1 MTRRQWATGLVG
13 AVVVAGSA
21 TVVPTTATTAATP
34 PTPIS
39 SKKTDASLGNG
50 LGRLVAQSNKASLKR
65 AGGFRMDQES
75 LTIRDAQD
83 RVLIQLTPQ
92 SNVDRAAFRKQA
104 EGLGLV
110 VKTVEAEHGTLE
122 GFAPVAAVQG
132 LAALRGTGTI
142 VQALK
147 PTTNIGK
154 ATSQGVAMQRVDRV
168 QRRGVDG
175 KGITIGALSDSYDAA
190 LNDVFGEP
198 LAVHAADDVK
208 SGDLPGTGNPRN
220 SQPVVIVEDDEPNE
234 DDTDEGRA
242 MLQIAHDVAPG
253 AKLCFGTANGGLLNF
268 ANNVRK
274 LADKSGPCGADVV
287 VDDVTYFDE
296 PMFSDN
302 PLSDAIDDV
311 AAQGTHY
318 FSSAGNAG
326 EQQSW
331 DSKVKLI
338 PAEQGIEGTNLD
350 FSEVDPE
357 LYDGGLQ
364 DMNPGRGTD
373 VAQNLK
379 LDPDTGGLFDLQ
391 WDDPVDVDGPTLG
404 ASYFQAT
411 GEITEADPEPQFTFT
426 ATAAQ
431 VGQQVLFKTDA
442 IPSGT
447 TDLIL
452 SVDDP
457 EGNNVGTIDTGSS
470 PEVLATTID
479 QPGDYTI
486 TISGF
491 NGDTGDF
498 TVDVSPVLEPA
509 STSTDFNALLF
520 DEDGNYLGA
529 VADLNTITGR
539 PSEVSPTLGG
549 LSDIQLVISRHGT
562 GPVGATQLRNVFF
575 GDMYVN
581 EYSDFLSPS
590 VFGHHMAKGSTA
602 VAAYDPFRPYLPEFF
617 TSAGGDLP
625 VYFDSSGNR
634 YSRPQIR
641 RVPQIASADG
651 GNTTFFVNDNLR
663 DPDTLPNFFG
673 TSASAPHAAS
683 IAALVLQKA
692 GGPGSVSPTRMRARL
707 ARSTYKHDLDPGRS
721 SGRAR
726 GLTITANGPQGYE
739 QDVVVKSMVDPKFFT
754 LRYAG
759 KVPLK
764 SVTFYGETASPTA
777 LGTRY
782 PPLSD
787 GIVFDPRPNDGAPT
801 FRTDGFPF
809 TIGATFGGLSKS
821 SVAASFSVP
830 GGGESVAG
838 QYRRMTLSF
847 KSNLKRGQ
855 ALQFGVDR
863 DLAVSGFGGSNEG
876 NGADELGGATFVPQD
891 KTVPFGLGFVA
902 TRADGKKIY
911 GAMVNR
917 LGYGFTPVDGYG
929 LVNAEKA
936 VFGGY

>member
-21 TVVPTTATTAATP
+21 TLVPTTATTAAAP
-34 PTPIS
+34 APTS
-39 SKKTDASLGNG
+39 TKSADGALGNG
-50 LGRLVAQSNKASLKR
+50 LGRLVDQSGRASKKL
-65 AGGFRMDQES
+65 AGGGFRMDQES
-75 LTIRDAQD
+75 LAIRDAQN

-92 SNVDRAAFRKQA
+92 SNVNRASFRKQA

-110 VKTVEAEHGTLE
+110 VKTVEAAHGTLE
-122 GFAPVAAVQG
+122 GFAPLTAVRS

-147 PTTNIGK
+147 PTTNIGA
-154 ATSQGVAMQRVDRV
+154 ATSQGVAMQRVDKV
-168 QRRGVDG
+168 QAKGIDG

-190 LNDVFGEP
+190 INDVFGEP
-198 LAVHAADDVK
+198 LNIHAADDVK
-208 SGDLPGTGNPRN
+208 SGDLPGKGNKRN
-220 SQPVVIVEDDEPNE
+220 SKPVVVVEDDEPNE

-274 LADKSGPCGADVV
+274 LADKKGPCGADVV

-311 AAQGTHY
+311 AKKGTDY

-338 PAEQGIEGTNLD
+338 PAKQGAKGTNLD

-364 DMNPGRGTD
+364 DMNPGSGTD

-379 LDPDTGGLFDLQ
+379 LDPETGGMFDLQ

-404 ASYFQAT
+404 ASYFSAT
-411 GEITEADPEPQFTFT
+411 GEITDANAEPSFTFN

-457 EGNNVGTIDTGSS
+457 DGNNIGTIDTGSS
-470 PEVLATTID
+470 PEVLATTLKKA
-479 QPGDYTI
+479 GAYTI

-491 NGDTGDF
+491 DGGKGDF

-509 STSTDFNALLF
+509 TTSTDFNALLF
-520 DEDGNYLGA
+520 DEDGNYLGS
-529 VADLNTITGR
+529 VSDLNTITGR

-581 EYSDFLSPS
+581 EYSDLLSPS

-625 VYFDSSGNR
+625 VYFDSSGKRFN
-634 YSRPQIR
+634 RPQVR

-651 GNTTFFVNDNLR
+651 GNTTFFVSDNLR

-692 GGPGSVSPTRMRARL
+692 GGPKSLTPAQMRARL
-707 ARSTYKHDLDPGRS
+707 MNSTFKHDLDPGKSAGRS
-721 SGRAR
+721 G

-739 QDVVVKSMVDPKFFT
+739 QDVVVKSMNDPKFFT
-754 LRYAG
+754 LKYDG

-764 SVTFYGETASPTA
+764 SVTLYGETASPTA
-777 LGTRY
+777 LGKRN

-787 GIVFDPRPNDGAPT
+787 GIVFDPRAFDGEPS

-809 TIGATFGGLSKS
+809 TVGSTSGGLSKS
-821 SVAASFSVP
+821 NVAASFSVP

-838 QYRRMTLSF
+838 QYRRMTLNF
-847 KSNLKRGQ
+847 KSGLKPGQ

-863 DLAVSGFGGSNEG
+863 DLAISGFGGSNEG

-891 KTVPFGLGFVA
+891 KTVPFGLAFVA
-902 TRADGKKIY
+902 TRADGKKLY

-917 LGYGFTPVDGYG
+917 VGYGFTPVDGYG

-936 VFGGY
+936 VNGGR